1 MTTTKIIESACGHVQ
16 APGGSNSLALLGG
29 LSAGRLAQN
38 YAKFQN
44 FFCFERGRGSGHE
57 RSSNG
62 QICKNN

>member
-57 RSSNG
+57 R
-62 QICKNN
+62 